1 MRSGSHGNVDAEG
14 VEKLVARFEILE
26 DEVASVSARRAQS
39 EAQAKVLLAT
49 LQRANTKADRCVWCV
64 WEEVGPFLEV
74 QGGWCTRRFCVLA
87 GGGRGH
93 SVCNAGSSLGGSTI
107 DGRVRNPAR
116 LFFGG
121 KASKCCP
128 ASVTSGGHARSACS
142 LPQPG
147 PPPGILSASL
157 LLRGNV
163 YTNHNRNMACKLRA
177 IHGFW
182 VHRRFCLLH

>member
-49 LQRANTKADRCVWCV
+49 LQRANTKADRWVCVCV
-64 WEEVGPFLEV
+64 
-74 QGGWCTRRFCVLA
+74 GGGGTFSRGAAWLVHTALFVCLA

-93 SVCNAGSSLGGSTI
+93 WVCDAGSSLGGSTI

-116 LFFGG
+116 LLLGG
-121 KASKCCP
+121 GGLAS
-128 ASVTSGGHARSACS
+128 AV
-142 LPQPG
+142 QP
-147 PPPGILSASL
+147 
-157 LLRGNV
+157 R
-163 YTNHNRNMACKLRA
+163 
-177 IHGFW
+177 
-182 VHRRFCLLH
+182 